1 MDLENVICIITKNLV
16 NVAMRSDA
24 WFYNIFMEL
33 YNKNIL
39 KYDDKILVTSGRF
52 MIFHIE
58 GYSIAYPIRAG
69 GSIFIGFLLLFLF
82 ISLPKKVP
90 GLNKSDKSTSFLSN
104 LPPSKDAFQD

>member
-24 WFYNIFMEL
+24 WFYNIFMYL

-39 KYDDKILVTSGRF
+39 KYAQILVTSGRF

-58 GYSIAYPIRAG
+58 GHSNIADTREMNMSRA
-69 GSIFIGFLLLFLF
+69 
-82 ISLPKKVP
+82 ISFQHAIK
-90 GLNKSDKSTSFLSN
+90 GNRRLNRGTRRACRKS
-104 LPPSKDAFQD
+104 P